1 MKGWYLYLATTR
13 WFGIRID
20 MLVAV
25 FVAAVAF
32 ISIPLSSRKQTSVI
46 NVYFEIHIDCFTF
59 KMSFIRVE
67 CWFSRSR
74 TNVQCF
80 TCWHVSVL
88 CETEC

>member
-1 MKGWYLYLATTR
+1 MKGWYLYLATIR
-13 WFGIRID
+13 WFGIRIG

-25 FVAAVAF
+25 FVAAVVF

-46 NVYFEIHIDCFTF
+46 YFDIRINFFTF

-67 CWFSRSR
+67 CWFSRSW